1 MDASTFSLFGLF
13 TQSDLMTRFVSIMLV
28 LASIYAWAIIIEKTF
43 TLKKIKAQSFAFEK
57 KFWSGGS
64 LEELFTA
71 IKSKAVDPMAIIF
84 IAAMKEWKKSSS
96 ILRSKNNASKTAN
109 LHQRIERVMSITME
123 REMSKLEQ
131 RIDFLSMIGSIA
143 PLVGLFGTIWGI
155 MSSFSAIG
163 SSNSTTLGV
172 IAPGIATALSTTALG
187 LIVAIPAVIGYNKI
201 ITDLSNDAIKLEAFT
216 GEFTAIISRQIDEN
230 INS

>member
-1 MDASTFSLFGLF
+1 MEASTFSLFGLF

-28 LASIYAWAIIIEKTF
+28 IASIYAWAIIIEKVF
-43 TLKKIKAQSFAFEK
+43 TLKKIKTLSFAFEK

-64 LEELFTA
+64 LEELFNA
-71 IKSKAVDPMAIIF
+71 LKSKAVDPMAIVF

-96 ILRSKNNASKTAN
+96 LLRSKNNVSKTAN
-109 LHQRIERVMSITME
+109 LHQRIERVMNITME
-123 REMSKLEQ
+123 KEMSKLEQ

-163 SSNSTTLGV
+163 TSSSTTLGV

-201 ITDLSNDAIKLEAFT
+201 TTDLSNYAIKLEAFT

-230 INS
+230 ING

>member
-1 MDASTFSLFGLF
+1 MEASTFSLFGLF
-13 TQSDLMTRFVSIMLV
+13 TQSDLMTRFVSILLV
-28 LASIYAWAIIIEKTF
+28 IASVYAWAIIIEKIF
-43 TLKKIKAQSFAFEK
+43 TLKKIKTLSFAFEK

-64 LEELFTA
+64 LEELFTTL
-71 IKSKAVDPMAIIF
+71 KSKAVDPMAVIF

-96 ILRSKNNASKTAN
+96 ILRSKNNASKTVN

-123 REMSKLEQ
+123 REMAKLEQ

-201 ITDLSNDAIKLEAFT
+201 TNDLSNYAIKLESFT

-230 INS
+230 INN

>member
-1 MDASTFSLFGLF
+1 MEASTFSLFGLF

-43 TLKKIKAQSFAFEK
+43 TLKKIKTQSFAFEK

-64 LEELFTA
+64 LEELFNSLR
-71 IKSKAVDPMAIIF
+71 SKAVDPMAVVF

-96 ILRSKNNASKTAN
+96 LLRSKNNSLKTAN
-109 LHQRIERVMSITME
+109 LHQRIERVMNITIE
-123 REMSKLEQ
+123 KEMSKLEQ
-131 RIDFLSMIGSIA
+131 RIDFLSMVGSIA

-163 SSNSTTLGV
+163 ASSSTTLGV

-187 LIVAIPAVIGYNKI
+187 LIVAIPAVIGYNKLS
-201 ITDLSNDAIKLEAFT
+201 TDLTNYDMKLESFA

-230 INS
+230 TNG

>member
-1 MDASTFSLFGLF
+1 MEASTFSLFGLF
-13 TQSDLMTRFVSIMLV
+13 TQSDLMTRFTSIMLV

-43 TLKKIKAQSFAFEK
+43 TLKKIKTQSFAFER

-64 LEELFTA
+64 LEELFNSLR
-71 IKSKAVDPMAIIF
+71 SKAVDPMAIVF

-96 ILRSKNNASKTAN
+96 LLRSKNNVSKTAN
-109 LHQRIERVMSITME
+109 LHERIEKVMVISIE
-123 REMSKLEQ
+123 REMGKLEQ

-163 SSNSTTLGV
+163 ASSSTTLGV

-201 ITDLSNDAIKLEAFT
+201 TSDLTAYNSKLEAFS

-230 INS
+230 ING